1 MYNQLDGSIRSRA
14 RRAGLQ
20 QIVESQHKLDKDRV
34 GSRLQQDLLSPG
46 ISRSKLRFIKKTQF
60 IVQSVCVWGNAI
72 NPEIMN
78 HLESG
83 VGRILI
89 RFWVGFTK
97 WWGLA
102 RGSAAG

>member
-1 MYNQLDGSIRSRA
+1 ME
-14 RRAGLQ
+14 RR
-20 QIVESQHKLDKDRV
+20 HKLDKDRV

-60 IVQSVCVWGNAI
+60 IVQCVCGVGGNAI

-83 VGRILI
+83 VRAHFDQILGR
-89 RFWVGFTK
+89 FHKMVAGG
-97 WWGLA
+97 GLA
-102 RGSAAG
+102 SGSARLN